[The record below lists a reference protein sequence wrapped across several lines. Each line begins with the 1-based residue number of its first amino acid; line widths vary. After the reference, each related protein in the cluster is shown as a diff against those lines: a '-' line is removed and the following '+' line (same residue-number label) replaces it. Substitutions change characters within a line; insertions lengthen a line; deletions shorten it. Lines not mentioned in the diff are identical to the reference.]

1 MIPVHGFTKA
11 WPKINDLA
19 ILGTPEIPAIRIV
32 LADVNA
38 IDESEL
44 SAEIRREIVVVRGK
58 SEMPAGIGGIG
69 PQGIPLL
76 RADRWIARCERQ
88 AILSSVEILPRPGVY
103 GLNISDP
110 VLGELEACI
119 ERSHAIAGV
128 REIAA
133 GKKTANVG
141 LLAKLTGHA
150 HDAIGRTRVVGTGGE
165 SETRLAVIDRQRP
178 EGPFAKLS
186 RHTAAELRVGDLPGK
201 EQIDGRHE
209 KTGIFNEERTL
220 FRKENGKALI
230 HGHLRVVGF
239 HLAEIRI
246 QRHVKRQRILQ
257 DKLRVQAGAMFK
269 VVLKERRRSRI
280 RRVGLRR
287 LIQEVIAGQQAIRNE
302 LDIAAGGNFFQAAHG
317 REL

>member
-44 SAEIRREIVVVRGK
+44 SAEIRREIVVVGGK
-58 SEMPAGIGGIG
+58 SEMPAGIGGIR

-76 RADRWIARCERQ
+76 RTHSPPVIHERQ
-88 AILSSVEILPRPGVY
+88 TIQPRIFVLPRPAVHS
-103 GLNISDP
+103 LNISDP
-110 VLGELEACI
+110 VLGEFQACV
-119 ERSHAIAGV
+119 EGNHSIAGV

-141 LLAKLTGHA
+141 LIAKLAGHA
-150 HDAIGRTRVVGTGGE
+150 HHAIGRTRVVRTGGE
-165 SETRLAVIDRQRP
+165 SETRLAVIDHQCT
-178 EGPFAKLS
+178 EGPFTKLP
-186 RHTAAELRVGDLPGK
+186 RHAAAELRVGDLPGK

-220 FRKENGKALI
+220 FRKENGK
-230 HGHLRVVGF
+230 
-239 HLAEIRI
+239 
-246 QRHVKRQRILQ
+246 
-257 DKLRVQAGAMFK
+257 
-269 VVLKERRRSRI
+269 
-280 RRVGLRR
+280 
-287 LIQEVIAGQQAIRNE
+287 
-302 LDIAAGGNFFQAAHG
+302 
-317 REL
+317 